1 LIDRRRLIA
10 AFASGPLVVPLAALG
25 QSKEKV
31 RRIGYIEFAAP
42 GDSVYN
48 DRRMALFV
56 RELADRGYVDG
67 KNVVLERRAVG
78 GREDRI
84 PALVAELVSL
94 RVDVLVVVATP
105 LTRAAK
111 AATTT
116 IPIVML
122 GASDPVGRGLVA
134 SLARPGGN
142 ITGLADFSTDL
153 IPKKLE
159 LLKAAAPN
167 ITRVALVHQVDAR
180 YYDAAVT
187 SALNQRY
194 DMAARGLGISVVQVV
209 LNEMR
214 DFDRAAATVVRERAD
229 ALLVDTTA
237 VNYALRKDFTEFAI
251 RERLP
256 SIVTT
261 SYSEAGLL
269 AYGSDYFEVWRKG
282 ANYVAK
288 ILNGAKPAELPI
300 EQPTRLELIVNLKM
314 AKAIGLTIPQ
324 SLLLR
329 ADELI
334 E

>member
-1 LIDRRRLIA
+1 MIDRRRLVG

-25 QSKEKV
+25 QLKEKV
-31 RRIGYIEFAAP
+31 WRIGYIEFAAP
-42 GDSVYN
+42 GDSASI

-67 KNVVLERRAVG
+67 KNMVLERRAVG

-84 PALVAELVSL
+84 PALVAELVAL

-111 AATTT
+111 EATTT
-116 IPIVML
+116 IPVVML
-122 GASDPVGRGLVA
+122 GVNDPVGRGLVA

-142 ITGLADFSTDL
+142 LTGVADFSTDL

-167 ITRVALVHQVDAR
+167 TTRIAMVHQDDAR
-180 YYDAAVT
+180 YYDAAVAN
-187 SALNQRY
+187 ALHQRY
-194 DMAARGLGISVVQVV
+194 DAAARGLGISVVRVV
-209 LNEMR
+209 LNEQR
-214 DFDRAAATVVRERAD
+214 DFERATAAVIREHAD

-237 VNYALRKDFTEFAI
+237 VNFALRKEFAEFAI

-261 SYSEAGLL
+261 SYGEAGLL
-269 AYGSDYFEVWRKG
+269 AYGSDYFEVWRRG

-300 EQPTRLELIVNLKM
+300 EQPTKLELIVNLRM